1 MQFNAVL
8 VKLLDELEVRLR
20 AAQLWQATPPS
31 SQALVSQEP
40 FAVDTLLPHEW
51 LQWIFLPKMQQRSPN
66 AVPRGFA
73 LEPYFSEVWQ
83 GEARYQ
89 AVLAVIQQI
98 DKVCQ

>member
-51 LQWIFLPKMQQRSPN
+51 LQWIFLPRRIQHRLGILKESLQQQLIHRFFIILT
-66 AVPRGFA
+66 R
-73 LEPYFSEVWQ
+73 Q
-83 GEARYQ
+83 
-89 AVLAVIQQI
+89 
-98 DKVCQ
+98 

>member
-40 FAVDTLLPHEW
+40 FAVDTLLPHETGDRPKCGTAW
-51 LQWIFLPKMQQRSPN
+51 FRAGAVFLRS
-66 AVPRGFA
+66 V
-73 LEPYFSEVWQ
+73 
-83 GEARYQ
+83 AR
-89 AVLAVIQQI
+89 
-98 DKVCQ
+98 

>member
-1 MQFNAVL
+1 I
-8 VKLLDELEVRLR
+8 
-20 AAQLWQATPPS
+20 AQ
-31 SQALVSQEP
+31 
-40 FAVDTLLPHEW
+40 
-51 LQWIFLPKMQQRSPN
+51 N

>member
-1 MQFNAVL
+1 MDFS
-8 VKLLDELEVRLR
+8 
-20 AAQLWQATPPS
+20 AQ
-31 SQALVSQEP
+31 
-40 FAVDTLLPHEW
+40 
-51 LQWIFLPKMQQRSPN
+51 N